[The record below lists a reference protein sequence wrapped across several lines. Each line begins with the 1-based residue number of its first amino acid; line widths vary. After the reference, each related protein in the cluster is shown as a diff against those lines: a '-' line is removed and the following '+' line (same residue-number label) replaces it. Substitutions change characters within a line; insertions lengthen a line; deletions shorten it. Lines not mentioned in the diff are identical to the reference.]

1 MSTSHDNGS
10 HYDNHRRAAEMHD
23 KAAHM
28 HRAASASRDHQDH
41 ATGHE
46 ETRRALEHSHEAY
59 QRTELTHQVAAQQH
73 RLTDSDI
80 SAVAYELWVA
90 RGCPE
95 GSPEHDWEHA
105 KERLRRT
112 KSGVVL

>member
-1 MSTSHDNGS
+1 MSTGHNDGS

-46 ETRRALEHSHEAY
+46 DTRRALEHSREAY
-59 QRTELTHQVAAQQH
+59 QRTEIVHQMAAQHH
-73 RLTDSDI
+73 RLADSDI
-80 SAVAYELWVA
+80 SATAYELWVA
-90 RGCPE
+90 RGRPE
-95 GSPEHDWEHA
+95 GSPEHDWEQA
-105 KERLRRT
+105 KERLRQ
-112 KSGVVL
+112 KQAEVVL